1 MRRLS
6 LLILLIVLSL
16 TSASAQQEPGLLG
29 SWQAKD
35 GELVIRLILN
45 PDGTGTLDE
54 APIKYQVRGA
64 KLIVDEAG
72 TINNYTFKLDG
83 GVLVVSG
90 GDLDSPLTFTRAGS
104 GRGLGGHK
112 SQAAVGK
119 QNSETEPKE
128 KGLVGRW
135 QSSEATVQI
144 NDNGTLVLNGETLR
158 YSVKANII
166 TLANND
172 GAVQLPFQLSGD
184 TLRVQVGERT
194 VVYKRL
200 TGEQGS
206 EAVGPAA
213 GANPPRVIR

>member
-1 MRRLS
+1 MENEKWKIS
-6 LLILLIVLSL
+6 LIY
-16 TSASAQQEPGLLG
+16 
-29 SWQAKD
+29 W
-35 GELVIRLILN
+35 
-45 PDGTGTLDE
+45 
-54 APIKYQVRGA
+54 
-64 KLIVDEAG
+64 
-72 TINNYTFKLDG
+72 
-83 GVLVVSG
+83 VLVQDGFPTSH
-90 GDLDSPLTFTRAGS
+90 SH
-104 GRGLGGHK
+104 RGF
-112 SQAAVGK
+112 
-119 QNSETEPKE
+119 
-128 KGLVGRW
+128 
-135 QSSEATVQI
+135 
-144 NDNGTLVLNGETLR
+144 GETLG